1 MSVIKQ
7 GNYLMTASAPR
18 FDPAVLAASMAA
30 LGQTASGSLASAA
43 PTPKEKASIYLAFA
57 QLRDGADT
65 SNPDPVKDFI
75 TLPQMTGLDN
85 MNPDTRR
92 AGTQEFA
99 NEQAE
104 RNEFLQDL
112 IEQSLSTLAPG
123 ETRLI
128 PLYVTIYRKKDEVVA
143 APVEARKR
151 EKISFFAA

>member
-1 MSVIKQ
+1 
-7 GNYLMTASAPR
+7 MTASAPR

-30 LGQTASGSLASAA
+30 LGGASAPAAAA
-43 PTPKEKASIYLAFA
+43 PQKEKASIYLAFA

-65 SNPDPVKDFI
+65 NNPDPVKDFI

-104 RNEFLQDL
+104 RNEFLEDL
-112 IEQSLSTLAPG
+112 IEQAMATLQPG

-143 APVEARKR
+143 APVEARARTKT
-151 EKISFFAA
+151 SFFAPVTA

>member
-30 LGQTASGSLASAA
+30 LGQAAGATTAA
-43 PTPKEKASIYLAFA
+43 PATKEKASIYLAFA